1 MIFRQDLILKDIA
14 PALLEKGVDGFF
26 ADNCDVYWVHPE
38 EQIPDG
44 PAVIMKGLMQTGKKV
59 IINGGDTFLDAWCE
73 QKGPWNDVITGINQE
88 SVFSTILRDE
98 GDNVFGTAEGEDHE
112 YFLSYITRYGDQGA
126 EIFLLEYSKDSEL
139 IKAIRQFCEV
149 HGYLYYVSDSIEL
162 DG

>member
-88 SVFSTILRDE
+88 SV
-98 GDNVFGTAEGEDHE
+98 
-112 YFLSYITRYGDQGA
+112 LSYITRYGDQGA

-139 IKAIRQFCEV
+139 IKAIRQFCEE